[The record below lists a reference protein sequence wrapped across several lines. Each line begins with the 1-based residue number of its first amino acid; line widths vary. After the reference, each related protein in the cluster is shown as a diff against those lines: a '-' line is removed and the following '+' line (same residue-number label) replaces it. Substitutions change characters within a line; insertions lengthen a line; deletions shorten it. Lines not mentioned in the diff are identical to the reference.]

1 MSTTA
6 KKRYSPPKARN
17 DAYTGLLAISLL
29 ALVVS
34 CVLLYLDY
42 SQYGTQKPQMPRVER
57 TMPPATTPPPGPDV
71 NPPAPLGGNPMPMG
85 AGGPN

>member
-29 ALVVS
+29 ALIIS

-42 SQYGTQKPQMPRVER
+42 AQYGTQKPQMPRVER
-57 TMPPATTPPPGPDV
+57 SLPPAAFEP
-71 NPPAPLGGNPMPMG
+71 NSPAPMGGNPPPMDG
-85 AGGPN
+85 SN